1 MTEKFDE
8 RVWASIREMSKK
20 CNYHPSIFIGMIQD
34 YGAVEAV
41 KRVINDL
48 KITYGYEK
56 LWECGHL
63 ELSMESIIQEDEW
76 KDLFTDAE
84 REKARKRLQEDGYG
98 GKTKD
103 KGAKNGNL

>member
-1 MTEKFDE
+1 MRFDE
-8 RVWASIREMSKK
+8 RVWASIREMDKK
-20 CNYHPSIFIGMIQD
+20 CNYHPTIFIGMIQD

-41 KRVINDL
+41 RRVINDP

-76 KDLFTDAE
+76 KNLFSAAE
-84 REKARKRLQEDGYG
+84 KEKAKKRLLEYGY
-98 GKTKD
+98 KMR
-103 KGAKNGNL
+103 N